1 MRQLPGGGHS
11 VWDYSQELAIYEFDG
26 KRPEID
32 PSAYIA
38 PTAVVIGDVRIRAE
52 ASIWW
57 GAILRGD
64 ESYIEI
70 GEGSN
75 VQDGAMLHCT
85 YQHPTLIGRHATV
98 AHLCFLEGCVVEDGA
113 LVGNGAIVLNR
124 ARVCQGAML
133 AAGSVLAEGTEVPA
147 GWLAAGVPA
156 VVKKELS
163 GSSANWIGSPAP
175 HYRAHA
181 KLYRERLKRID

>member
-1 MRQLPGGGHS
+1 MG
-11 VWDYSQELAIYEFDG
+11 IFEFDG
-26 KRPEID
+26 KQPQID
-32 PSAYIA
+32 SSAYVA
-38 PTAVVIGDVRIRAE
+38 PTAVVIGDVRIGPE

-64 ESYIEI
+64 ESYIEV

-85 YQHPTLIGRHATV
+85 YQYPTVIGRHATV
-98 AHLCFLEGCVVEDGA
+98 AHLCFLEGCVIEDGA
-113 LVGNGAIVLNR
+113 LVGNGAVVLNR
-124 ARVCQGAML
+124 ARVCAGGML
-133 AAGSVLAEGTEVPA
+133 AAGSVLAEGSEVPA

-163 GSSANWIGSPAP
+163 GSSAVWIGSPAP
-175 HYRAHA
+175 HYREHA
-181 KLYRERLKRID
+181 KLYRERLKRLD

>member
-1 MRQLPGGGHS
+1 MP
-11 VWDYSQELAIYEFDG
+11 IFEFDG
-26 KRPEID
+26 RQPQID
-32 PSAYIA
+32 SSAYIA
-38 PTAVVIGDVRIRAE
+38 PTAVVIGDVRIGPD

-64 ESYIEI
+64 ESYIEV

-85 YQHPTLIGRHATV
+85 YQFPTVIGRHATV
-98 AHLCFLEGCVVEDGA
+98 AHLCFLEGCVIEDGA
-113 LVGNGAIVLNR
+113 LVGNGAVVLNR
-124 ARVCQGAML
+124 ARICAGGML
-133 AAGSVLAEGTEVPA
+133 AAGSVLAEGSEVPA

-163 GSSANWIGSPAP
+163 GSSAVWIGSPAP
-175 HYRAHA
+175 HYREHA
-181 KLYRERLKRID
+181 KLYRERLRRLD